1 MNEIKKFLGLF
12 LQVFLPCVYSI
23 ITIASII
30 GSIAILALA
39 PMWAWLSLL
48 IIIPLGTASGIRLCQ
63 FIKPYLDD

>member
-1 MNEIKKFLGLF
+1 MNEIKEFLGLF
-12 LQVFLPCVYSI
+12 LRVFMPCVYSI

-30 GSIAILALA
+30 GSIAILALT